1 MRPVLFLVFMGD
13 SGLGAMS
20 RAQRWQELL
29 RLVADHGRL
38 SVPDA
43 AQAVRT
49 SEATIRRDF
58 SRLAEAQLVTRTHGG
73 VVATAMAYALPG
85 RHHRDLA
92 HTINLIAMTAA
103 AEVTPGQV
111 VGLSGRRTAIAV
123 ARHLGSRR
131 DLADPRHRDRCITV
145 VTNTLTIATDLVLRP
160 HLRTVC
166 LGGVARAGSVQL
178 TGSIT
183 LHALENY
190 WLDVLFLDM
199 DGVHPFAGV
208 TAADGDDAMVW
219 AKMVQRAQ
227 TVIAVV
233 TGSRVGRRALAHVCP
248 VADLDRIITDPSAE
262 EKALCDLRAAG
273 VQVDVIEEPA
283 RSA

>member
-1 MRPVLFLVFMGD
+1 MGD
-13 SGLGAMS
+13 AGSGPMS

-29 RLVADHGRL
+29 RLIAEHGRL

-43 AQAVRT
+43 AAALHISQ
-49 SEATIRRDF
+49 ATIRRDF
-58 SRLAEAQLVTRTHGG
+58 ALLAEAQLVTRTHGG

-85 RHHRDLA
+85 RRHRDLA
-92 HTINLIAMTAA
+92 HTVNLIALTAA
-103 AEVTPGQV
+103 GQVEPGQV

-123 ARHLGSRR
+123 ARQLGSRR
-131 DLADPRHRDRCITV
+131 DLADPRRPDQTITV

-160 HLRTVC
+160 HLSAVC

-199 DGVHPFAGV
+199 DGLHPCAGV
-208 TAADGDDAMVW
+208 TAADGDDATVW
-219 AKMVQRAQ
+219 TKMVQRAQ
-227 TVIAVV
+227 RVVAVV
-233 TGSRVGRRALAHVCP
+233 TGCRIGRRALAHVCP
-248 VADLDRIITDPSAE
+248 VNDVDHVITDASADAAVLTE
-262 EKALCDLRAAG
+262 LRRAG
-273 VQVDVIEEPA
+273 VRVDVVDEPA
-283 RSA
+283 QTA

>member
-1 MRPVLFLVFMGD
+1 MGD
-13 SGLGAMS
+13 PGFGAMS

-29 RLVADHGRL
+29 RLVAEHGRL

-43 AQAVRT
+43 AKALKT

-58 SRLAEAQLVTRTHGG
+58 ARLAEAQLVTRTHGG

-85 RHHRDLA
+85 RQHRDLA
-92 HTINLIAMTAA
+92 HTMNLIALTAA
-103 AEVTPGQV
+103 AQVCPGQV

-131 DLADPRHRDRCITV
+131 DLADPRHQECSITV

-160 HLRTVC
+160 HLSTVC

-190 WLDVLFLDM
+190 WLDLLFLEM
-199 DGVHPFAGV
+199 DGLHSQAGV

-219 AKMVQRAQ
+219 AKMVRRAQ
-227 TVIAVV
+227 TVVAVV
-233 TGSRVGRRALAHVCP
+233 TGTRVGRRALTHVCP
-248 VADLDRIITDPSAE
+248 ITDVHRIITDTTADEGVLAEFRSAGI
-262 EKALCDLRAAG
+262 R
-273 VQVDVIEEPA
+273 VDVIDTPA
-283 RSA
+283 QTP

>member
-1 MRPVLFLVFMGD
+1 
-13 SGLGAMS
+13 MS

-43 AQAVRT
+43 ATALNT

-58 SRLAEAQLVTRTHGG
+58 GRPAEAQLVTRTHGG

-92 HTINLIAMTAA
+92 QSMNHIALTAA
-103 AEVTPGQV
+103 LEVVPGQV

-123 ARHLGSRR
+123 ARQLGSRR
-131 DLADPRHRDRCITV
+131 DLADPRHRDQSLTV
-145 VTNTLTIATDLVLRP
+145 VTNTLTIATDLILRP

-183 LHALENY
+183 LSALENY
-190 WLDVLFLDM
+190 WLDLLFLEM
-199 DGVHPFAGV
+199 DGLHAYAGA
-208 TAADGDDAMVW
+208 TAADGDDAQVW
-219 AKMVQRAQ
+219 AKMVQRSR

-233 TGSRVGRRALAHVCP
+233 TGPRIGRRALAHVCP
-248 VADLDRIITDPSAE
+248 VADLDRIITDSSADE
-262 EKALCDLRAAG
+262 GALAEL
-273 VQVDVIEEPA
+273 
-283 RSA
+283 RSAGLQIDVVEAPAQSA

>member
-1 MRPVLFLVFMGD
+1 MGD
-13 SGLGAMS
+13 SGLEAMP

-29 RLVADHGRL
+29 RIVAEQGSL

-43 AQAVRT
+43 ATALHA

-58 SRLAEAQLVTRTHGG
+58 ARLAEAQLVTRTHGG
-73 VVATAMAYALPG
+73 VVATALAYALPG

-92 HTINLIAMTAA
+92 HAVNLIAVTAA
-103 AEVTPGQV
+103 AQVGPGQV

-123 ARHLGSRR
+123 ARQLGGRR
-131 DLADPRHRDRCITV
+131 DLADPRHRDQTVTV

-160 HLRTVC
+160 HLSTVC

-190 WLDVLFLDM
+190 WLDLLFLDV
-199 DGVHPFAGV
+199 DGLHPDAGV

-219 AKMVQRAQ
+219 TKMVRRAQ
-227 TVIAVV
+227 TVVTVV
-233 TGSRVGRRALAHVCP
+233 SGSRIGRRALAHVCP
-248 VADLDRIITDPSAE
+248 LSDVDRLITDTTADESVLAE
-262 EKALCDLRAAG
+262 LRGAG
-273 VQVDVIEEPA
+273 VRVHVVDATA
-283 RSA
+283 RTA

>member
-1 MRPVLFLVFMGD
+1 MGD
-13 SGLGAMS
+13 SGFGAMS

-29 RLVADHGRL
+29 RLVAEHGRL

-43 AQAVRT
+43 ATALHT

-58 SRLAEAQLVTRTHGG
+58 ARLAEAQLVTRTHGG

-92 HTINLIAMTAA
+92 HTMNLIALTAA
-103 AEVTPGQV
+103 GLVEPGQV

-131 DLADPRHRDRCITV
+131 DLADPRHRERAITV

-160 HLRTVC
+160 HLSTVC

-190 WLDVLFLDM
+190 WLDMLFLDM
-199 DGVHPFAGV
+199 DGLHPFAGV

-227 TVIAVV
+227 RVVAVV
-233 TGSRVGRRALAHVCP
+233 TGSRIGRRALAHVCP
-248 VADLDRIITDPSAE
+248 VNDVDQIITDASADE
-262 EKALCDLRAAG
+262 AVLAELRGAG
-273 VQVDVIEEPA
+273 VRVDVIDTEA
-283 RSA
+283 QTA

>member
-1 MRPVLFLVFMGD
+1 MGD
-13 SGLGAMS
+13 SGVAAMS

-29 RLVADHGRL
+29 RLVAEHGRL
-38 SVPDA
+38 SVVDA
-43 AQAVRT
+43 AHAV
-49 SEATIRRDF
+49 SASSATIRRDF
-58 SRLAEAQLVTRTHGG
+58 ARLADAQLVTRTHGG
-73 VVATAMAYALPG
+73 VVANAMAYALPG
-85 RHHRDLA
+85 QPSRDSA
-92 HTINLIAMTAA
+92 HCADLVGLSAA
-103 AEVTPGQV
+103 AQVNPGHV
-111 VGLSGRRTAIAV
+111 VGLSGRHTAFAV

-131 DLADPRHRDRCITV
+131 DLAEPRNRDRPITV

-190 WLDVLFLDM
+190 WLDVLFLDV

-208 TAADGDDAMVW
+208 TAADGDDAIVW
-219 AKMVQRAQ
+219 ARMVQRAQ

-233 TGSRVGRRALAHVCP
+233 TGSRMGRRALAHVCP
-248 VADLDRIITDPSAE
+248 VADLDRIITDASADE
-262 EKALCDLRAAG
+262 RVLVDLRAVG
-273 VQVDVIEEPA
+273 VGIDVITPPA